1 MDSQTS
7 LKTSQMQLVGVATPS
22 TLSLDPPLG
31 TLEKVEQPETHI

>member
-1 MDSQTS
+1 MDSQTT
-7 LKTSQMQLVGVATPS
+7 LKTSQRGVATPS